1 MRATVPLLGGRQVD
15 RAFAVNVQRTINLRP
30 EGEPSG
36 AKSLLTLKPTEG
48 LTRYFRQGNGPCRS
62 HFVEF
67 QGDSYWVSGGQLLS
81 VDSARTVTVI
91 GALNTTSGWCV
102 LAAGRDYLMLVDGTD
117 GWTWDGTSF
126 ALISDADF
134 PANPT
139 WCAYQDGY
147 FLATNDNTD
156 RVYVSSLTGGGG
168 EDPTTWTA
176 LMFTTAEADPDD
188 VLAIA
193 RTYERLYFVGSKTTQ
208 VYYNSGNADFP
219 FDLVTNGVLE
229 WGIEA
234 PASLDIADGRMFLL
248 SRSVSGGLAVIM
260 VSGFQHQEISDP
272 DLIKE
277 FETLTTLSDAE
288 GFAYK
293 LGGDT
298 FYELTFPTDA
308 RTYCYQ
314 VETGLWHDR
323 VTYGLTRRRT
333 RGHGYFNGRHLVGD
347 YESGNVYYL
356 DPDVY
361 TENGYPLV
369 RTRVTSVTHKDGRD
383 IECNALEIEFKRGV
397 GLISGQ
403 GSDPQAMLR
412 YSVDGGRTW
421 SSTLW
426 QPLGAI
432 GEYDMR
438 AVWQM
443 LGQGRSFIFEV
454 SVSDPVEVV
463 MVAAYA
469 DIEVL
474 AA

>member
-1 MRATVPLLGGRQVD
+1 MRSTVPLLGGRAVD
-15 RAFAVNVQRTINLRP
+15 RAFSVNVQRTINLRP

-48 LTRYFRQGNGPCRS
+48 LTLATTQGNGPCRS

-67 QGDSYWVSGGQLLS
+67 AGKVYWVSGSQLLS
-81 VDSARTVTVI
+81 RTTAGVNAVVGAIGTADS
-91 GALNTTSGWCV
+91 WCV
-102 LAAGRDYLMLVDGTD
+102 LAAGRSYLMLVDGDKGYHWNGSAFTEITD
-117 GWTWDGTSF
+117 V
-126 ALISDADF
+126 DF

-139 WCAYQDGY
+139 WCAYIDGY
-147 FLATNDNTD
+147 FIANNDNSD
-156 RVYVSSLTGGGG
+156 RWSVSDLTGGN
-168 EDPTTWTA
+168 EDPASWSA
-176 LMFTTAEADPDD
+176 LMFATAEADPDD
-188 VLAIA
+188 VVAIA
-193 RTYERLYFVGSKTTQ
+193 RTYERLYLIGTRTTQ

-234 PASLDIADGRMFLL
+234 PASLDAVEGRMFML
-248 SRSVSGGLAVIM
+248 SRSSSGGLAVIM
-260 VSGFQHQEISDP
+260 VAGFQHEEISDP
-272 DLIKE
+272 DFIKE
-277 FETLTTLSDAE
+277 IEAYDAVSDAE
-288 GFAYK
+288 GYAYK

-298 FYELTFPTDA
+298 FYELTFPGAGT
-308 RTYCYQ
+308 TFCFQ
-314 VETGLWHDR
+314 VETGLYHER
-323 VTYGLTRRRT
+323 VTYGLTRHRT
-333 RGHGYFNGRHLVGD
+333 RGHGYFNGQHLVGD
-347 YESGNVYYL
+347 YESGAVYYL
-356 DPDVY
+356 DPTNY
-361 TENGYPLV
+361 TENGYPLA
-369 RTRVTSVTHKDGRD
+369 RTRVTSVMHKDGRE
-383 IECNALEIEFKRGV
+383 IECNALEVEFKRGV

-426 QPLGAI
+426 QPLGGI

-443 LGQGRSFIFEV
+443 LGQGRSFIFEI
-454 SVSDPVEVV
+454 SVSDPVEVI

-474 AA
+474 AT